1 MSKVIAKFTTTP
13 SSSYTSDWLS
23 DSKSTFYKNPNATW
37 DKTISRSNSTVPST
51 WTITDIPS
59 TVNYLKFTTVDD
71 NGSTYAFSRPGLEYS
86 IDGGAWTTLAAHTY
100 TPNVPKN
107 SNIRFRGYL
116 TPNGEGTGIF
126 LSSGKFNAEGE
137 LMTLLYCEYYVGQT
151 GKFADHMF
159 KNMFSRTKIV
169 NAYNLVIPY
178 NSGSYKYSCYSMFS
192 HCSELE
198 VAPKELKGNTYVG
211 NYSFYLMF
219 ANCPKLKKTPIIGYT
234 FPAYNSMGGMFIND
248 TLLSEVYI
256 LQTENGN
263 HIDNLRSSNW
273 LKGVASTGT
282 FYANQNLTWLD
293 TIERSEHTIPEG
305 WTIVKVDPNDY

>member
-1 MSKVIAKFTTTP
+1 M
-13 SSSYTSDWLS
+13 
-23 DSKSTFYKNPNATW
+23 
-37 DKTISRSNSTVPST
+37 
-51 WTITDIPS
+51 
-59 TVNYLKFTTVDD
+59 DD
-71 NGSTYAFSRPGLEYS
+71 NGSKYKFSRPGLEYS
-86 IDGGAWTTLAAHTY
+86 IDGGAWTTLAANTY

-116 TPNGEGTGIF
+116 TPNGSEGIGTF
-126 LSSGKFNAEGE
+126 SSYGKFDAEGE
-137 LMTLLYCEYYVGQT
+137 LMTLLYGEYYVGQT

-159 KNMFSRTKIV
+159 KNMFYRTKIV

-178 NSGSYKYSCYSMFS
+178 NSGSYKYSCYFMFKD
-192 HCSELE
+192 CYELE
-198 VAPKELKGNTYVG
+198 VAPKELKGNTYV
-211 NYSFYLMF
+211 NDHSFYLMF
-219 ANCPKLKKTPIIGYT
+219 QNCPKLTKTPIIGYT
-234 FPAYNSMGGMFIND
+234 FPAYDAMGGMFLND

-273 LKGVASTGT
+273 LQGVASTGT

-293 TIERSEHTIPEG
+293 TIERSEDTIPEG